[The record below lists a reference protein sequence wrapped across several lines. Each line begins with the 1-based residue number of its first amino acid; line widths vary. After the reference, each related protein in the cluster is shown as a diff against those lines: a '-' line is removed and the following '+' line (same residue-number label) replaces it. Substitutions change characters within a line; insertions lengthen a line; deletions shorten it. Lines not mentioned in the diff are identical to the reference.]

1 MSKICIFIHGYLTN
15 YTDFQGLP
23 KAIMEEY
30 DKVILL
36 TLPGHNH
43 IDSLN
48 NFTKDN
54 VFKYIKQEM
63 EQIKDGNTIDVVGYS
78 LGGALAWYIALNY
91 KINKLVLLAP
101 ANNYLNIF
109 LYSDKRKYLKSIRK
123 YDIETQKILKD
134 KLRKQ
139 EKDALDFVKKYTYP
153 KFNLKNGY
161 IFCTIIS
168 EINKNKSKVDVPLLI
183 VRGDLDEIVPK
194 KSGDTCYKRCINSN
208 KEIYTIPGIGH
219 LLLRTEEEQ
228 TIINKVKQFLISRV

>member
-109 LYSDKRKYLKSIRK
+109 LYSDKRKYLKRIRK
-123 YDIETQKILKD
+123 YDIETQKRLKD

-139 EKDALDFVKKYTYP
+139 EKDALDFVKKY
-153 KFNLKNGY
+153 
-161 IFCTIIS
+161 I
-168 EINKNKSKVDVPLLI
+168 
-183 VRGDLDEIVPK
+183 
-194 KSGDTCYKRCINSN
+194 
-208 KEIYTIPGIGH
+208 
-219 LLLRTEEEQ
+219 
-228 TIINKVKQFLISRV
+228 

>member
-23 KAIMEEY
+23 KAIMKEY

-48 NFTKDN
+48 LFTKEN
-54 VFKYIKQEM
+54 VFNYIKNEM
-63 EQIKDGNTIDVVGYS
+63 DQIKEGNEIDVVGYS

-101 ANNYLNIF
+101 ANYYLNIF
-109 LYSDKRKYLKSIRK
+109 LYSDKRKYLKSIKK
-123 YDIETQKILKD
+123 YDLDTQNKLKD

-139 EKDALDFVKKYTYP
+139 EKQALDFVKKHTYP
-153 KFNLKNGY
+153 KFSVKNGFV
-161 IFCTIIS
+161 FCTIIN
-168 EINKNKSKVDVPLLI
+168 EINKNKKKINVPLLI

-194 KSGDTCYKRCINSN
+194 KSGNTCFNRCIHEN
-208 KEIYTIPGIGH
+208 KEMHTIEGIGH
-219 LLLRTEEEQ
+219 LLLRTYEEQ
-228 TIINKVKQFLISRV
+228 HIIEIVKQFLNSRE